1 MAETLADFSLGKK
14 IVQEGSLQKVGVVG
28 AGTTGQ
34 QIIRM
39 VSKAGIDVVF
49 VDISEERVAEIFK
62 SLDEQLEVKINRWG
76 LTPGEKRAMLSRIH
90 GSADFS
96 TLEGCNIV
104 IESIHS
110 KKKGTSLELRK
121 EVFKKIEAVVG
132 ENATIVSNTATLNIS
147 DIADALKK
155 QDRALGLHFIL
166 PVDLV
171 KVVEVVRT
179 IRTSDRSF
187 DCISKFLKMVGKE
200 LIQVQE
206 SPGNI
211 STRMITPMI
220 NEACS
225 ILLEGVATVEEIDKT
240 IKNTT
245 GHQTGP
251 FEIADNLGLDKILK
265 WMDNLYN
272 EFGEFRYKPSPI
284 IKRLVRAGM
293 TGRAAGEGFY
303 IYKNGTRMSKSG
315 NIQNLGRIS

>member
-14 IVQEGSLQKVGVVG
+14 IVQEGSLQKVGIVG

-49 VDISEERVAEIFK
+49 VDLSEERVAEIFK
-62 SLDEQLEVKINRWG
+62 SIDEQLEVKINRWG
-76 LTPGEKRAMLSRIH
+76 LTPGEKRAMLSRIR
-90 GSADFS
+90 GSTDFS
-96 TLEGCNIV
+96 TLEGCNVV

-132 ENATIVSNTATLNIS
+132 ENTTIVSNTATLNIS

-166 PVDLV
+166 PIDHV

-220 NEACS
+220 NEACN

-240 IKNTT
+240 IKHTT

-303 IYKNGTRMSKSG
+303 IYKDGNRMPKSG
-315 NIQNLGRIS
+315 NIQHLGRIS